1 MKKIASAVL
10 ACTMAASLAGC
21 TITSPETVGSIGD
34 TTFSAGS
41 YLLAQ
46 YSAVNQLMDL
56 VDDSSAT
63 VKQALK
69 TDVTTDEGETMP
81 GSEFVAQKTLENLE
95 YSAGLDAALTAR
107 SIQLTDDQL
116 SQVDSLTQQT
126 MDNYGDLYAEN
137 GIGEATIRDAYR
149 RNQAYSS
156 LFAAIYGA
164 DGETPVTDEEK
175 KSWLDDNAVAG
186 DVLVLPLTNTDD
198 TDHEV
203 TDDDKDAVK
212 ALAQEAADKVNGG
225 EALDELTDD
234 TLSAAFKVVGMDYDS
249 ESDLAANR
257 NSVVIMPSELSYYG
271 SDFENAV
278 KDLEVGKTAAIERGN
293 TLWVFSRR
301 PASEVKD
308 LSELEANYDLAR
320 LIIGEDFTQ
329 ELTDAGAAM
338 ENHLDQ
344 GAMNAYKASKVKL
357 SK

>member
-116 SQVDSLTQQT
+116 SQIDSLTQQT
-126 MDNYGDLYAEN
+126 MQNYGDLYAEN
-137 GIGEATIRDAYR
+137 GIGEKTVREAYR
-149 RNQAYSS
+149 RNLAYTT
-156 LFAAIYGA
+156 LFSAVYGD
-164 DGETPVTDEEK
+164 DGEQPISDSDKTA
-175 KSWLDDNAVAG
+175 WLNENAVAG

-225 EALDELTDD
+225 EALDELADD

-278 KDLEVGKTAAIERGN
+278 KDLEVGKTAVIERGN

-308 LSELEANYDLAR
+308 LSELKANYDLAR
-320 LIIGEDFTQ
+320 LIKGEAFTQ

-344 GAMNAYKASKVKL
+344 SAMNAYKAGKVKL

>member
-116 SQVDSLTQQT
+116 SQIDSLTQQT
-126 MDNYGDLYAEN
+126 MQNYGDLYAEN
-137 GIGEATIRDAYR
+137 GIGEKTVREAYR
-149 RNQAYSS
+149 RNLAYTT
-156 LFAAIYGA
+156 LFSAVYGD
-164 DGETPVTDEEK
+164 DGEQPLSDSDKTA
-175 KSWLDDNAVAG
+175 WLNENAVAG

-198 TDHEV
+198 STHEV
-203 TDDDKDAVK
+203 SDADKDAVR
-212 ALAQEAADKVNGG
+212 ALAQEAADKLSAGA
-225 EALDELTDD
+225 ALDDVAAD
-234 TLSAAFKVVGMDYDS
+234 TLSAAFGLVGMEFDA
-249 ESDLAANR
+249 EADLSANK
-257 NSVVIMPSELSYYG
+257 NSLVIMPDEMSYYG
-271 SDFENAV
+271 ETFRTAVSELANGKAAAFEQ
-278 KDLEVGKTAAIERGN
+278 GN
-293 TLWVFSRR
+293 SMWVFLRR
-301 PASEVKD
+301 PASEVKS
-308 LSELEANYDLAR
+308 LSELAASYDLPR
-320 LIIGEDFTQ
+320 LIKNEDFTNQ
-329 ELTDAGAAM
+329 LIAAGAAM

-344 GAMNAYKASKVKL
+344 SAMNAYKAEKVKL
-357 SK
+357 S

>member
-10 ACTMAASLAGC
+10 ACTMAVSLAGC
-21 TITSPETVGSIGD
+21 TITSPESVGSIGD

-116 SQVDSLTQQT
+116 SQIDSLTQQT
-126 MDNYGDLYAEN
+126 MQNYGDLYAEN
-137 GIGEATIRDAYR
+137 GIGEKTVREAYR
-149 RNQAYSS
+149 RNLAYTT
-156 LFAAIYGA
+156 LFSAVYGD
-164 DGETPVTDEEK
+164 DGEQPISDSDKTA
-175 KSWLDDNAVAG
+175 WLNENAVAG

-212 ALAQEAADKVNGG
+212 ALAQEAADKVNAGTV
-225 EALDELTDD
+225 LDDVAAD
-234 TLSAAFKVVGMDYDS
+234 TLSAAFGLVGMEFDA
-249 ESDLAANR
+249 EADLSANK
-257 NSVVIMPSELSYYG
+257 NSLVIMPDEMSYYG
-271 SDFENAV
+271 ETFRTAVSELANGKAAAFEQ
-278 KDLEVGKTAAIERGN
+278 GSSM
-293 TLWVFSRR
+293 WVFLRR
-301 PASEVKD
+301 PACEVKT
-308 LSELEANYDLAR
+308 LSELAASYDLPR
-320 LIIGEDFTQ
+320 LIKNEDFTNQ
-329 ELTDAGAAM
+329 LIAAGAAM

-344 GAMNAYKASKVKL
+344 SAMNAYKAEKVKL
-357 SK
+357 S

>member
-69 TDVTTDEGETMP
+69 TDVTTDKGETMP

-95 YSAGLDAALTAR
+95 YTAGLEAALTEHN
-107 SIQLTDDQL
+107 ITLTDDQNT
-116 SQVDSLTQQT
+116 QIDTMTQQT

-137 GIGEATIRDAYR
+137 GIGEKTVREAYR
-149 RNQAYSS
+149 RNLAYTT
-156 LFAAIYGA
+156 LFSAVYGD
-164 DGETPVTDEEK
+164 DGEQPISDSDKTA
-175 KSWLDDNAVAG
+175 WLNENAVAG

-198 TDHEV
+198 STHEV
-203 TDDDKDAVK
+203 SDADKDAVR
-212 ALAQEAADKVNGG
+212 ALAQETADKLSAGA
-225 EALDELTDD
+225 ALDDVAAD
-234 TLSAAFKVVGMDYDS
+234 TLSAAFGLVGMEFDA
-249 ESDLAANR
+249 EADLSANK
-257 NSVVIMPSELSYYG
+257 NSLVIMPDEMSYYG
-271 SDFENAV
+271 ETFRTAVSELANGKAAAFEQ
-278 KDLEVGKTAAIERGN
+278 GN
-293 TLWVFSRR
+293 SMWVFLRR
-301 PASEVKD
+301 PASEVKS
-308 LSELEANYDLAR
+308 LSELAASYDLPR
-320 LIIGEDFTQ
+320 LIKNEDFTNQ
-329 ELTDAGAAM
+329 LIAAGTAM

-344 GAMNAYKASKVKL
+344 SAINAYKAEKVKL
-357 SK
+357 S